1 MTARRAFA
9 LSEGFRGQG
18 LLSSPRQVPQ
28 SYTRSRLG
36 GTDASAFLWTSI
48 LIVKEL
54 LQVFAVD
61 MEASNKSILFCTAS
75 SGRYARAAEGFVF
88 PWQQEPPTS
97 KASVILALV

>member
-1 MTARRAFA
+1 M
-9 LSEGFRGQG
+9 
-18 LLSSPRQVPQ
+18 
-28 SYTRSRLG
+28 
-36 GTDASAFLWTSI
+36 
-48 LIVKEL
+48 KEL